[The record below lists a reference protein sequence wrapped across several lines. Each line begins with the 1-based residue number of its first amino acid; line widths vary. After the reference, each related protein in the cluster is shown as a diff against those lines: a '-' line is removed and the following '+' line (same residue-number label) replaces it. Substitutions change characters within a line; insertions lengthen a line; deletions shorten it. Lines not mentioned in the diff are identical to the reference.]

1 MKFITN
7 LQRVQQLLNFRWYP
21 ARPYGKE
28 DMQYSQYSSTN
39 KQLHLLQL
47 NSLFLLS
54 ALLVEFGEG
63 TIEFPELD
71 PLNNIMFSKLFS
83 QFNLK
88 YHKMIFS
95 MVNFIKDVQVSI
107 VQKFK

>member
-1 MKFITN
+1 
-7 LQRVQQLLNFRWYP
+7 
-21 ARPYGKE
+21 
-28 DMQYSQYSSTN
+28 MQYSQYSSTN

-47 NSLFLLS
+47 ISLFLLS
-54 ALLVEFGEG
+54 ALLVEVGEG

-107 VQKFK
+107 VQNLSNINFPNQDQTIYIYIYIYLISLIAEHD